1 MALHDPFDANTSI
14 AKCNCGQH
22 ASQAQHDI
30 ASAAGDSDVFNSRV
44 VRTAVMKG
52 LFPHDGERR
61 NFLSA
66 VGASTAWAAISSL
79 IPFGALEAMAQEK
92 GPLEKKDL
100 KIGFLPI
107 TCATPIIFAGAADFY
122 GKEGLN
128 VSLQKT
134 AGWAIVRDKVL
145 AKEFD
150 ASHML
155 SPMPLAI
162 TMGAGSSAVPMVM
175 PVMENINGNAITL
188 AMRHKNNR
196 DPKNWKGMK
205 FAIPFDYSMHN
216 FLLRHYLAE
225 HGLDPDKDVQLRV
238 MAPPDMVANL
248 KSDNIDGFIVAEPFN
263 QRAVY
268 ENIGFIHALTSEIWD
283 NHPCC
288 AMREHACSKEIRCH
302 PSTTPSGCRAQRK
315 VPRRPRG
322 CRRLDR
328 LGGDLLADPLR
339 RAGSHGPG
347 KGALEKKDL
356 KVGFI
361 PITCASPLIMADPLG
376 FYKKQG
382 LNVSVIKTAGWALIR
397 DKVLNKEYDAS
408 HMLAPMPMA
417 ISMGVGSNPI
427 ADQRATIQNINGQA
441 ITLPSSTRTSATRR
455 TGRASSSPCPS
466 STRCTTTCC
475 ATTSPSTASTRTPT
489 CRCAWCRRPRWWP
502 TCAPAT
508 STASSAPTR

>member
-1 MALHDPFDANTSI
+1 MSIFNTDPFDASRPFKGC
-14 AKCNCGQH
+14 ACGGH
-22 ASQAQHDI
+22 ASQAEHDAAVPDI
-30 ASAAGDSDVFNSRV
+30 ETLHSRTVQAAALNALIPQESA
-44 VRTAVMKG
+44 
-52 LFPHDGERR
+52 RR
-61 NFLSA
+61 DFIRA
-66 VGASTAWAAISSL
+66 VGANTALGAIASVMP
-79 IPFGALEAMAQEK
+79 IGALTAMAQEK

-107 TCATPIIFAGAADFY
+107 TCSTAIIFAGSADVY
-122 GKEGLN
+122 AKEGLN
-128 VSLQKT
+128 VSLKKT

-162 TMGAGSSAVPMVM
+162 TMGAGSGAVPMVM

-288 AMREHACSKEIRCH
+288 AFASTGEFAKQNPNTFAALVRAIMRATQFAHKPETRKGVAQMIAPVNFLIHPVTVVEQVLPGRFADGLGKVRDLPNRIDFDPFPWHSMAIWMLTQMKRWGYIKGDVNYKEIAEKVYMA
-302 PSTTPSGCRAQRK
+302 TDARK
-315 VPRRPRG
+315 RMQE
-322 CRRLDR
+322 
-328 LGGDLLADPLR
+328 LGMPAPK
-339 RAGSHGPG
+339 SN
-347 KGALEKKDL
+347 
-356 KVGFI
+356 
-361 PITCASPLIMADPLG
+361 M
-376 FYKKQG
+376 
-382 LNVSVIKTAGWALIR
+382 
-397 DKVLNKEYDAS
+397 AS
-408 HMLAPMPMA
+408 HQ
-417 ISMGVGSNPI
+417 IMGKTFDP
-427 ADQRATIQNINGQA
+427 AKPDAYLK
-441 ITLPSSTRTSATRR
+441 TLSIKA
-455 TGRASSSPCPS
+455 
-466 STRCTTTCC
+466 
-475 ATTSPSTASTRTPT
+475 
-489 CRCAWCRRPRWWP
+489 
-502 TCAPAT
+502 
-508 STASSAPTR
+508 

>member
-1 MALHDPFDANTSI
+1 MALHDPFDANSSI
-14 AKCNCGQH
+14 SSCNCGQH
-22 ASQAQHDI
+22 VSQAQHDI
-30 ASAAGDSDVFNSRV
+30 AVGAGDGDALNGRLVQ
-44 VRTAVMKG
+44 TAVMKA
-52 LFPHDGERR
+52 LFPRDAERR
-61 NFLSA
+61 NFLAA

-79 IPFGALEAMAQEK
+79 VPFGALEAMAQDK

-122 GKEGLN
+122 AKEGLN

-288 AMREHACSKEIRCH
+288 AFASTGEFAKQNPNTFAALVRAIMRATQFAHKPENRK
-302 PSTTPSGCRAQRK
+302 GVAQMIAPANYLNQPVTVVEQVLTGRFADGLGK
-315 VPRRPRG
+315 VR
-322 CRRLDR
+322 
-328 LGGDLLADPLR
+328 DLPNRIDFDPFPWH
-339 RAGSHGPG
+339 S
-347 KGALEKKDL
+347 
-356 KVGFI
+356 
-361 PITCASPLIMADPLG
+361 
-376 FYKKQG
+376 
-382 LNVSVIKTAGWALIR
+382 
-397 DKVLNKEYDAS
+397 
-408 HMLAPMPMA
+408 MA
-417 ISMGVGSNPI
+417 IWMLTQMKRWGYIKGDVNYKDIAEKVYLATDARKRMQELGMPAPKSNMSTHQIMGKTFDP
-427 ADQRATIQNINGQA
+427 AKPDAYLK
-441 ITLPSSTRTSATRR
+441 TLSIKA
-455 TGRASSSPCPS
+455 
-466 STRCTTTCC
+466 
-475 ATTSPSTASTRTPT
+475 
-489 CRCAWCRRPRWWP
+489 
-502 TCAPAT
+502 
-508 STASSAPTR
+508 